1 MRGKRRLILVGGGA
15 RSGKSAHALALA
27 RGLGSRRVF
36 VATARA
42 GDDEMRARV
51 ARHVA
56 DRGDDFLTIEEP
68 MAVPELLADLSGP
81 DVAVVD
87 CLTLWLSNLLLSP
100 SHAGGSPE
108 VIEARVED
116 LARAARAAPFHVVL
130 VTNEVG
136 MGVHP
141 ETQLGR
147 TFRDLAGRAHQRLA
161 RAADEVHLAVLGV
174 VLRIHPGPVVALV
187 PGDAEPR

>member
-1 MRGKRRLILVGGGA
+1 MAGRRVILVGGGA

-27 RGLGSRRVF
+27 RELGSRRVF
-36 VATARA
+36 IATARA
-42 GDDEMRARV
+42 GDDDMRARI

-56 DRGDDFLTIEEP
+56 DRGEGFLTVEEP
-68 MAVPELLADLSGP
+68 LAVPELVAGLSGA

-87 CLTLWLSNLLLSP
+87 CLTLWLSNLLLD
-100 SHAGGSPE
+100 GREPE
-108 VIEARVED
+108 AIEARVEE
-116 LARAARAAPFHVVL
+116 LARAVRAAPFHVVL

-174 VLRIHPGPVVALV
+174 VLRIYPGPVTALV
-187 PGDAEPR
+187 PGDHP